1 MKKTKTASGSLA
13 DCARIG
19 LLLALPSGF
28 SGFANAQSADP
39 SFPNRALTIVVPTG
53 PSGQTDI
60 FARLIAEHLRNR
72 LGQPVVVDNKP
83 GAGGSI
89 AGRYLASRPADGY
102 TLMYGSMSTIIIAP
116 QLQQPLAYDSRKAF
130 APIALTQSGTTPM
143 VVRAEVPVS
152 SARELVEYAKRNP
165 GKLNYGSQG
174 IGSVGHLAMELF
186 AGRTGISITHVP
198 FNGTGAALVALLG
211 GQVDTVLADILTSR
225 PHVQS
230 GKFRYVSQL
239 AVQRSPALPNTP
251 TLAEELSIPE
261 LAMDFWLGAFAPA
274 GTPDPIVQ
282 RLNQEI
288 AAVMNMPSVKERLEA
303 TTMVTPVI
311 SPEQFAKQVASQWEI
326 WGKVIRDNNITG
338 K

>member
-1 MKKTKTASGSLA
+1 MKTKTASVSARL
-13 DCARIG
+13 CARVG
-19 LLLALPSGF
+19 LLLALPL
-28 SGFANAQSADP
+28 FAATAAVAQTADAT
-39 SFPNRALTIVVPTG
+39 FPNRPLSIVVPTG

-60 FARLIAEHLRNR
+60 FARLIAENLRNR
-72 LGQPVVVDNKP
+72 LGQPVVVENKP

-116 QLQQPLAYDSRKAF
+116 QLQQPLAYDSRSAF

-143 VVRAEVPVS
+143 VIRADLPVS
-152 SARELVEYAKRNP
+152 SAREMVEYAKRNP

-186 AGRTGISITHVP
+186 AGRTGVSITHVP
-198 FNGTGAALVALLG
+198 FSGTGPALVAMLG

-230 GKFRYVSQL
+230 GKFRYIAQMAS
-239 AVQRSPALPNTP
+239 QRSPALPNTP
-251 TLAEELSIPE
+251 TLAEDLNVPE
-261 LAMDFWLGAFAPA
+261 LALDFWLGAFAPA
-274 GTPDPIVQ
+274 GTPEAIVQ
-282 RLNQEI
+282 RLNREI
-288 AAVMNMPSVKERLEA
+288 TAVMNLPSIRERLEA
-303 TTMVTPVI
+303 STMVTPVI
-311 SPEQFAKQVASQWEI
+311 SPEQFARQVATQWDI

>member
-1 MKKTKTASGSLA
+1 MKKKTRSGS
-13 DCARIG
+13 CAGWARTG
-19 LLLALPSGF
+19 LLLALALGCN
-28 SGFANAQSADP
+28 GIAGAQGADA

-60 FARLIAEHLRNR
+60 FARLIAENLRNR

-143 VVRAEVPVS
+143 VVRADLPVA
-152 SARELVEYAKRNP
+152 SAREMVEYAKRNP

-198 FNGTGAALVALLG
+198 FNGTGPALVAMLG

-225 PHVQS
+225 PHVQA

-239 AVQRSPALPNTP
+239 AAQRSPALPNTP
-251 TLAEELSIPE
+251 TLAEDLNIPE

-274 GTPDPIVQ
+274 GTPEAIVQ

-288 AAVMNMPSVKERLEA
+288 AAVMNIPSVKERLEA

-311 SPEQFAKQVASQWEI
+311 SPEQFARQVASQWDI